1 MKPNARIVLLLFAA
15 LFFASSLPIA
25 AQDDLNPREMWLR
38 VETLF
43 EQNNKIEALQWIE
56 KLLKI
61 EPKDPDLHAMMAEAL
76 MAKALHVSSDEE
88 AKTLRKR
95 AREFFVKA
103 RELGNDSDYVKTM
116 IASMPEDGGAKAK
129 YSSVPASDAA
139 TLAGEKAF
147 TQGKFDEALEHYQK
161 ALELDPKNYFAAV
174 FSGDMYLKNNDYAK
188 AEAWYQK
195 AIAIDP
201 FIETAYRYSATPLMR
216 QNKFDQARDRYIEAW
231 ITEPYSRFA
240 INGILMWA
248 DATRHNL
255 SHPRIEPPKTE
266 KGEDGKPK
274 TTINLD
280 LMNDDGSLAWIAYT
294 ATGEVWQKE
303 KFKKT
308 FPNEAKY
315 RRSLAEEADRLRS
328 VVSMAKGLKPKK
340 LNPQIEMIEK
350 LDKDGVL
357 EAFILMSYG
366 NAEIHRDHRP
376 YLAANRDKMRL
387 YVTKYVIKK

>member
-1 MKPNARIVLLLFAA
+1 MKPKARIVLLLFAA

-25 AQDDLNPREMWLR
+25 AQDDLNPREMRLR

-43 EQNNKIEALQWIE
+43 EQSNLVEALPWLE
-56 KLLKI
+56 KLLKA
-61 EPKDPDLHAMMAEAL
+61 EPDNSDLHRMLGEAL
-76 MAKALHVSSDEE
+76 MAKAVHVETEE
-88 AKTLRKR
+88 ESKALRKR
-95 AREFFVKA
+95 ARESFIKA
-103 RELGNDSDYVKTM
+103 RDLGDTSEYVR
-116 IASMPEDGGAKAK
+116 IFIGSIPPDGGGRSK
-129 YSSVPASDAA
+129 YSSIPASDAA
-139 TLAGEKAF
+139 TLAGEQAF
-147 TQGKFDEALEHYQK
+147 TSGKIDEALGHYK
-161 ALELDPKNYFAAV
+161 RAHELDANNYYAPLFA
-174 FSGDMYLKNNDYAK
+174 GNMYLQKNDYK
-188 AEAWYQK
+188 NAEVWFQK

-240 INGILMWA
+240 INGMLMWA

-294 ATGEVWQKE
+294 ATGEVWEKE

-328 VVSMAKGLKPKK
+328 VVSMAKSLKPKK

-357 EAFILMSYG
+357 EAFILMSYS
-366 NAEIHRDHRP
+366 NADIHRDHRA

>member
-1 MKPNARIVLLLFAA
+1 MKPYARVAVFLAAA

-43 EQNNKIEALQWIE
+43 EQSNRVDALPWLE
-56 KLLKI
+56 KLLKT
-61 EPKDPDLHAMMAEAL
+61 EPDNSDVHRMLAEAL
-76 MAKALHVSSDEE
+76 MAKAFHVETDEE
-88 AKTLRKR
+88 SKALRKR
-95 AREFFVKA
+95 ARESFIKA
-103 RELGNDSDYVKTM
+103 RDLGDTSEYVRIL
-116 IASMPEDGGAKAK
+116 IASIPPDGGGRSK

-139 TLAGEKAF
+139 TLAGEQAF
-147 TQGKFDEALEHYQK
+147 TSGKIDEALGHYK
-161 ALELDPKNYFAAV
+161 RAHELDAKNYYAPLFA
-174 FSGDMYLKNNDYAK
+174 GNMYLQKNDYK
-188 AEAWYQK
+188 NAEAWFQK

-240 INGILMWA
+240 INGMLGWGE
-248 DATRHNL
+248 ATRHNL
-255 SHPRIEPPKTE
+255 SHPRIDPPKTE
-266 KGEDGKPK
+266 IGEDGKPK
-274 TTINLD
+274 TTINVNPLA
-280 LMNDDGSLAWIAYT
+280 DDGSMAWMAYV
-294 ATGEVWQKE
+294 AGSDKWKKE
-303 KFKKT
+303 KFKQT
-308 FPNEAKY
+308 YPNETEY

-328 VVSMAKGLKPKK
+328 VVTMAKTLKAKK

-357 EAFILMSYG
+357 EAYILMSYG
-366 NAEIHRDHRP
+366 NAEIHRDHRA